1 MEICQ
6 ILMKYIPPSNQTSW
20 SISLLRK
27 KKEVKGG
34 LAATAT
40 EADSLKNSNVI
51 EK

>member
-27 KKEVKGG
+27 KKWSEGG
-34 LAATAT
+34 LSSDCDRSRLT
-40 EADSLKNSNVI
+40 
-51 EK
+51 